1 MSSKVLLVEDN
12 QRISA
17 QLSLLLE
24 SMGLQVIAAT
34 TGIEC
39 LLLYNRELPQLIIIE
54 QFLPL
59 LSGEELILRM
69 RRTLDPAQLPIIM
82 LSSSRFG
89 QIAPSLS
96 TQINGVCQKPL
107 HAQQFCEM
115 VKHTLQQTQYTAQPS
130 PISSLKDPE
139 QFYLAWGDL
148 LQTPLP
154 SLLFQLK
161 QRQPT
166 GVLTLSLAQGD
177 RRFSFYRGDLVYA
190 ESLIEDEQLIVF
202 LHKRLGNA
210 VDLSELERLTAGT
223 GSRAV
228 LQREAIMRA
237 GLITEA
243 ELSPL
248 YQVYIEN
255 VIIRSLFLT
264 QSPYQFLD
272 DNAYVRRST
281 FAPINLLVLLF
292 EGVRSYYTPQKLLQ
306 ALSPYHLYKCIIS
319 STYAQQIVSLVSAF
333 PNISFAPNR
342 LEGHTVHQLLSNF
355 TPTPQLS
362 AQLLQTLSIA
372 NLILFQAPD
381 GSVGQPIISETM
393 EGPVRIEG
401 ALTPLGGRFES
412 SPIAG
417 GSIGHYTIPTSGASA
432 QLAPNQSLN
441 NANLYRTAAPSA
453 AEAVANARAYP
464 MQPPAS
470 YRPPTAAPGAA
481 EAVANARA
489 YPMQPPASYRP
500 PTAAPGAA
508 EAVANARAYPMQPP
522 TSYRPPTA
530 APSAADAV
538 ANARAYPMQ
547 PPAGYRPPTA
557 APSAAEAVANAR
569 AHPMQPQ
576 TIHYTAPQN
585 ANNINDTD
593 AQVMTISSTNPV
605 SASPVSALSPTAS
618 HQVESS
624 DPPISS
630 SSKLSNE
637 ESPSLPALSTS
648 SEFFASLPSSSDV
661 LPSTNDSFLQQLEKD
676 FLRVHLEDCFT
687 ILDISESSTSEQL
700 QEAYHR
706 FHCLYLPEQIPNSS
720 SGETRLKAAE
730 ILRRISQAYGILSA
744 PQRRQQF
751 EEKRQQNLSQIKNRL
766 IFAQEQFNLG
776 ENALEQ
782 QKFERAAKHYQKS
795 LETNSKE
802 PAYYLRLGWAISRQ
816 ANITPVQRLLARSYI
831 ECALRMNPIFEDAYL
846 YLGILHRED
855 GKIEQAAVLFQRI
868 LLLNP
873 GHKEANRLLQE
884 IVNFKKR

>member
-489 YPMQPPASYRP
+489 YPMQP
-500 PTAAPGAA
+500 
-508 EAVANARAYPMQPP
+508 
-522 TSYRPPTA
+522 
-530 APSAADAV
+530 
-538 ANARAYPMQ
+538 
-547 PPAGYRPPTA
+547 
-557 APSAAEAVANAR
+557 
-569 AHPMQPQ
+569 Q